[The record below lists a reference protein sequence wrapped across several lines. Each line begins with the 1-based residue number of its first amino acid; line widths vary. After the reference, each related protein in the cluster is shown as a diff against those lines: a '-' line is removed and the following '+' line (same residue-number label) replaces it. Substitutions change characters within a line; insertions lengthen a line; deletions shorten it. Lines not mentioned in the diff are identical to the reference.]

1 MTNVLPAAQRTR
13 RARFCAWSAVLLYL
27 SGSAIAADQFE
38 PIRHSIEQHLIERR
52 VPSVA
57 VAVAKGDRIL
67 WEAGFGWADRE
78 GRIPATAHT
87 MYSLA
92 SISKPLTA
100 TALMTLVKAGKIS
113 LDKPINDYLGSAK
126 LDARIGDAN
135 EATVRRVAN
144 HSSGLPEHYQFFYEN
159 EPWHRPSI
167 DETILRYG
175 LLMTPPGEHYQ
186 YSNLGYGILSSVI
199 SRISGRAFADYM
211 REEVFLPLG
220 MTHSSVGVE
229 PSLSAYVAVRYGRDG
244 LPIPQY
250 ETTHDGASAIYASAH
265 DLIRFGMFHLK
276 AHLSDQ
282 TAILSDEMIDAMH
295 APTVSEGDDKGYGVG
310 WETRPV
316 SGYLLLMHDGDMPG
330 VRTELRLVPSE
341 RLVVVVL
348 CNAEDRLAPIVADE
362 IMQAMLRK
370 WKSPNASASIPRPAF
385 VPPPELIGVW
395 KGDISTF
402 ASKIPITVRV
412 RDSGDVQVE
421 MADQLSSLL
430 NFARF
435 TPDGFLRG
443 ITTGDLGIEDAARR
457 PYVLGLNLKLRNGH
471 VLNGAVTARA
481 DESGVIPTYGLY
493 PRVSG
498 QPAPERVQARAFVL
512 AQWAEL
518 TKQ

>member
-1 MTNVLPAAQRTR
+1 MNNLLPAAQRTR
-13 RARFCAWSAVLLYL
+13 RARICALSLVLLYL

-38 PIRHSIEQHLIERR
+38 PIRRSIEQHLVERR

-78 GRIPATAHT
+78 RRIPATAHT

-135 EATVRRVAN
+135 DATVRRVAN

-159 EPWHRPSI
+159 EPWHRPSM

-175 LLMTPPGEHYQ
+175 ILMTPPGEDYR
-186 YSNLGYGILSSVI
+186 YSNLGYGILSSAI
-199 SRISGRAFADYM
+199 SRVSGRTFADYM
-211 REEVFLPLG
+211 RDEVFLPLG
-220 MTHSSVGVE
+220 MTHSSVAIE

-244 LPIPQY
+244 LPVPQY

-265 DLIRFGMFHLK
+265 DLVRFGMFHLK
-276 AHLSDQ
+276 AHLPDQ
-282 TAILSDEMIDAMH
+282 AAILSDELIDAMH
-295 APTVSEGDDKGYGVG
+295 APTMSEGDNKGYGVG
-310 WETRPV
+310 WETR
-316 SGYLLLMHDGDMPG
+316 SGSGNLLLMHDGDMPG
-330 VRTELRLVPSE
+330 VRAELQLVPSE

-348 CNAEDRLAPIVADE
+348 CNAEDRLAPLLADE

-370 WKSPNASASIPRPAF
+370 WKSPNAPSSSPTPAF

-402 ASKIPITVRV
+402 ASKIPIILRV
-412 RDSGDVQVE
+412 RESGDVQVAL
-421 MADQLSSLL
+421 ADQLTSLL
-430 NFARF
+430 NFARL

-443 ITTGDLGIEDAARR
+443 ITTGDLGIEDATRR
-457 PYVLGLNLKLRNGH
+457 PYVLGFNLKLRNGH

-493 PRVSG
+493 PQLSG
-498 QPAPERVQARAFVL
+498 QLAPERVQARAFVL